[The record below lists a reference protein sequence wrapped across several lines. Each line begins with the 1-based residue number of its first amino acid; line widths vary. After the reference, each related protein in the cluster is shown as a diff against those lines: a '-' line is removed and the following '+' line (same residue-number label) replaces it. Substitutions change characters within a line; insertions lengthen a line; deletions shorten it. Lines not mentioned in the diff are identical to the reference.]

1 MSHSQ
6 EYIKYECRLCKKIT
20 EQIERIVVDTL
31 PPSVKTLEC
40 TSCGSMSVGLIGIT
54 IDEVKL

>member
-6 EYIKYECRLCKKIT
+6 DYIYECRLCKRIT

-40 TSCGSMSVGLIGIT
+40 TKCGSMSVGLIGIT